1 MDKKV
6 QKRIAFGY
14 NRGFSNKIEINE
26 LQVMTVKLIYE
37 LYSDGE
43 SMGSISARLESC
55 SIPSPYNNPKWGN
68 QAISKILS
76 YERYI
81 GDENYPKI
89 IDEEL
94 FNRVQRVRLEK
105 AK

>member
-26 LQVMTVKLIYE
+26 LQAMTVKLIYG
-37 LYSDGE
+37 LYAEGE
-43 SMGSISARLESC
+43 SMGSISTRLETC
-55 SIPSPYNNPKWGN
+55 SIPSPYNNPKWGK
-68 QAISKILS
+68 QTILKILS
-76 YERYI
+76 YERYMRD
-81 GDENYPKI
+81 GDYPKI

-94 FNRVQRVRLEK
+94 FDKVQSVRLEK